1 MQRTRFDTALQHNE
15 WSCIATLEGHENEVK
30 GVACSPSGL
39 SPLLSLYRLSL
50 FFFVFLKDYLHAFF
64 SCLQVHS
71 SPPAAAIKAFGSG
84 RCKA

>member
-50 FFFVFLKDYLHAFF
+50 FFLFF
-64 SCLQVHS
+64 
-71 SPPAAAIKAFGSG
+71 
-84 RCKA
+84 